1 MCLSYRNIGALYWQ
15 RISFSSIPFSLHDLE
30 LKNSLSSKKQVGKEN
45 NVVTGTKRERF
56 IKIYCFSSKFW
67 NNDEFKYFVI
77 IGSITFPTNR

>member
-45 NVVTGTKRERF
+45 NVVTVEGQRERD
-56 IKIYCFSSKFW
+56 SSKFIVFHQ
-67 NNDEFKYFVI
+67 NF
-77 IGSITFPTNR
+77 GTMTNLNIL